1 MPNLLILGAGGF
13 GQMVYESAVSTR
25 QFDSIAMLDDASKDS
40 RVIGKLVDYKELR
53 REYPCAVAAFGS
65 NKMRLQWV
73 QKLLEADFVVPTI
86 IHPSAVVSPSATI
99 GAGSFVMQRAV
110 INTNTR
116 LGMACLVNSGAIVDH
131 DTVVREGAHIGLG
144 SVVKANCQVEAC
156 RKVEAGEVIF
166 SQRRKIDGVESRML
180 EDALYAFG
188 LGNQCSY
195 VRPFGEGHINETYGV
210 YMQIAGEHATQE
222 EELCYILQRV
232 NTNVFKKPRE
242 VMDNIF
248 GVTEYLR
255 QSIRQAGGDADRE
268 TLSYLKTKEGEPY
281 FEDTEGLP
289 WRCYHYITDSVC
301 YQSVERPEQFYESGY
316 SFGRFLM
323 ELDGYP
329 ADTLYET
336 IPRFHDTEDR
346 LNNFKQALRRDVK
359 NRAAS
364 CKKEIEFVLD
374 RQKDCSVLMDQLR
387 KGNLPLRVT
396 HNDTKL
402 NNILFDEKTGK
413 GICVIDLDTIM
424 PGLALNDFGDSIRFG
439 ASTASEDERDL
450 SKVHFDLQLF
460 EAYTKGYLKA
470 AGKVLTQTE
479 KDYLT
484 WGAKL
489 ITLECGM
496 RFLTDYLQGDTYFKT
511 QYPEHNLVRAR
522 TQFKLVQEM
531 EQQFERMQQIVREC
545 DRLAAEELQP

>member
-195 VRPFGEGHINETYGV
+195 VRPFGEGKG
-210 YMQIAGEHATQE
+210 
-222 EELCYILQRV
+222 
-232 NTNVFKKPRE
+232 
-242 VMDNIF
+242 
-248 GVTEYLR
+248 
-255 QSIRQAGGDADRE
+255 
-268 TLSYLKTKEGEPY
+268 
-281 FEDTEGLP
+281 
-289 WRCYHYITDSVC
+289 
-301 YQSVERPEQFYESGY
+301 VER
-316 SFGRFLM
+316 
-323 ELDGYP
+323 DG
-329 ADTLYET
+329 A
-336 IPRFHDTEDR
+336 
-346 LNNFKQALRRDVK
+346 V
-359 NRAAS
+359 
-364 CKKEIEFVLD
+364 
-374 RQKDCSVLMDQLR
+374 
-387 KGNLPLRVT
+387 
-396 HNDTKL
+396 
-402 NNILFDEKTGK
+402 
-413 GICVIDLDTIM
+413 
-424 PGLALNDFGDSIRFG
+424 
-439 ASTASEDERDL
+439 
-450 SKVHFDLQLF
+450 
-460 EAYTKGYLKA
+460 
-470 AGKVLTQTE
+470 
-479 KDYLT
+479 
-484 WGAKL
+484 
-489 ITLECGM
+489 
-496 RFLTDYLQGDTYFKT
+496 
-511 QYPEHNLVRAR
+511 
-522 TQFKLVQEM
+522 
-531 EQQFERMQQIVREC
+531 
-545 DRLAAEELQP
+545 